1 MIIQMIRQHFQM
13 TYEYDIYLIL
23 YQDSSITPPPP
34 QTTQNCTLNKYL
46 YIFLYN

>member
-23 YQDSSITPPPP
+23 YQDSSITPPLPNY
-34 QTTQNCTLNKYL
+34 TKL
-46 YIFLYN
+46 YIK